1 MKADGSVWEEAGGV
15 KADGSVWEE
24 AGGEEGRGAKR
35 SAATELT
42 CSHLL
47 NSSAMAS
54 SLSNWGRWISAAAPL
69 KHRSPAFLS
78 PSLLPYAS
86 WFSLNPEML

>member
-35 SAATELT
+35 SAAPSV
-42 CSHLL
+42 SHPNESNKNQPL
-47 NSSAMAS
+47 
-54 SLSNWGRWISAAAPL
+54 SLAKWKR
-69 KHRSPAFLS
+69 
-78 PSLLPYAS
+78 
-86 WFSLNPEML
+86 M